1 MSSLYE
7 TCTKEKTISYKQR
20 LFIKTSLRQL
30 GFNPKHNGFIL
41 LQKAI
46 IYAYKQDMITIN
58 LEEIYKYLA
67 HKTNKP
73 YKTIES
79 DIRYSFYNINIKKLS
94 QNYINI
100 FQLEFSLEY
109 LSIKNLINDFLDFI
123 NIPY

>member
-7 TCTKEKTISYKQR
+7 TCTKEKTISYEQR
-20 LFIKTSLRQL
+20 LFIKTSLQQL

-46 IYAYKQDMITIN
+46 IYAYKQDIITIN

-79 DIRYSFYNINIKKLS
+79 NIRYSFYNINIKKIS
-94 QNYINI
+94 QNYKNI
-100 FQLEFSLEY
+100 FQFELSFEFFNLKSL
-109 LSIKNLINDFLDFI
+109 ILDFI
-123 NIPY
+123 DIIK

>member
-7 TCTKEKTISYKQR
+7 TYTKEKTISYEQR

-46 IYAYKQDMITIN
+46 IYAYKQDIITIN
-58 LEEIYKYLA
+58 LEEIYRFLA
-67 HKTNKP
+67 HKTNTS

-109 LSIKNLINDFLDFI
+109 LNIKSLVNDFLDI
-123 NIPY
+123 L

>member
-7 TCTKEKTISYKQR
+7 TYTKEKTISYEQR

-58 LEEIYKYLA
+58 LEEVYKYLS
-67 HKTNKP
+67 HKINKP

-79 DIRYSFYNINIKKLS
+79 DLRYSFYNINSKKLY
-94 QNYINI
+94 NTYEKI
-100 FQLEFSLEY
+100 FKISFFPEY
-109 LSIKNLINDFLDFI
+109 FNLKNFIIDFLDLI
-123 NIPY
+123 E

>member
-7 TCTKEKTISYKQR
+7 TCTKEKTISYEQR

-46 IYAYKQDMITIN
+46 IYAYKQDVITIN
-58 LEEIYKYLA
+58 LEKIYNYLA
-67 HKTNKP
+67 LKTNKS

-79 DIRYSFYNINIKKLS
+79 DIRYSFYNINSKKLY
-94 QNYINI
+94 NTYEKI
-100 FQLEFSLEY
+100 FKISFFPEY
-109 LSIKNLINDFLDFI
+109 FNLKNFIIDFLDLI
-123 NIPY
+123 E

>member
-7 TCTKEKTISYKQR
+7 TCTKEKTISYEQR
-20 LFIKTSLRQL
+20 LFIKTSLQQL

-46 IYAYKQDMITIN
+46 IYAYKQDIITIN

-67 HKTNKP
+67 HKTNKS

-79 DIRYSFYNINIKKLS
+79 NIRYSFYNINIKKIS
-94 QNYINI
+94 NYYPII
-100 FQLEFSLEY
+100 FGITFSSEFFNL
-109 LSIKNLINDFLDFI
+109 KNLISDIIDI
-123 NIPY
+123 I

>member
-7 TCTKEKTISYKQR
+7 TCTKEKTISYEQR

-58 LEEIYKYLA
+58 LEKIYRYLSS
-67 HKTNKP
+67 KTNKP

-79 DIRYSFYNINIKKLS
+79 DIRYSFYNINIKKIYNNYIKIFNIEFS
-94 QNYINI
+94 QNFLN
-100 FQLEFSLEY
+100 L
-109 LSIKNLINDFLDFI
+109 KNLISDFLDFLL
-123 NIPY
+123 

>member
-7 TCTKEKTISYKQR
+7 TCTKEKTISYEQR
-20 LFIKTSLRQL
+20 LFIKKSLQQL

-46 IYAYKQDMITIN
+46 IHAYKQDLITIN
-58 LEEIYKYLA
+58 LEEIYRYLSL
-67 HKTNKP
+67 KTNKS

-94 QNYINI
+94 QNYKNI
-100 FQLEFSLEY
+100 FQLGFSLEY
-109 LSIKNLINDFLDFI
+109 LSIKNLVYDFLDI
-123 NIPY
+123 L

>member
-7 TCTKEKTISYKQR
+7 TCTKEKTISYEQR

-30 GFNPKHNGFIL
+30 GFNPNHNGFVL

-58 LEEIYKYLA
+58 LEGIYKYLSP
-67 HKTNKP
+67 KTHKP

-79 DIRYSFYNINIKKLS
+79 LIRYSFYNINSNKLFN
-94 QNYINI
+94 NYEKI
-100 FQLEFSLEY
+100 FKLKYIPEFFSL
-109 LSIKNLINDFLDFI
+109 NTLISDFLDKLE
-123 NIPY
+123 

>member
-7 TCTKEKTISYKQR
+7 TCTKEKTISYEQR
-20 LFIKTSLRQL
+20 LFLKTSLRQL
-30 GFNPKHNGFIL
+30 GFNPKHNGFVL

-46 IYAYKQDMITIN
+46 IYAYKQDIITIN
-58 LEEIYKYLA
+58 LEEIYRYLS

-100 FQLEFSLEY
+100 FQLEFSFEFFNL
-109 LSIKNLINDFLDFI
+109 KNLILDFI
-123 NIPY
+123 DIIK